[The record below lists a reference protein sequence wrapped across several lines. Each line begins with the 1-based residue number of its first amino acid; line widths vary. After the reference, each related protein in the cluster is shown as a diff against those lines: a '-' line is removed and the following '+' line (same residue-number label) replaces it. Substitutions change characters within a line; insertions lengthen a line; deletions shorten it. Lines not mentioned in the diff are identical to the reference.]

1 VKWGGRLPRVVLL
14 HGTADRCALVGNAQ
28 QFAEALRDAGAQ
40 VRTLATALQKRI
52 VIPDG
57 SVSCGLALLSSA

>member
-1 VKWGGRLPRVVLL
+1 MKWGGRLPRVVLL

-40 VRTLATALQKRI
+40 ARTVTTLQGCI
-52 VIPDG
+52 ASLDG
-57 SVSCGLALLSSA
+57 SDE